1 MTYESKY
8 DNIPVKVVPA
18 ENVTENIM
26 RNKINCLY
34 DILKPQTPEEKEEK
48 SS

>member
-1 MTYESKY
+1 MQYESKY
-8 DNIPVKVVPA
+8 DNIPVKVIPA
-18 ENVTENIM
+18 ENITENAM

-34 DILKPQTPEEKEEK
+34 DILKPQTEEKEEK